1 MGSVLIIDAEE
12 DFAQRLAEEVRAH
25 GVEPTLTGDGKAGL
39 DMAHINIPDAIVLC
53 VELPRMS
60 GYSICAKL
68 KKDATL
74 KGVPLII
81 TSAEAT
87 QETFEHHKK
96 LKTRAEEYLKKPFEP
111 DVLVDLL
118 RRYVDVGEKQNGT
131 VPIMLQDDEAFSADE
146 TIAMAAGDMPPGA
159 LDSAIEQLEAQPPPL
174 ALDSAAGLPETFE
187 EDELMTSVG
196 RSPIAEDASGG
207 SQDLVELKK
216 QLTAER
222 EARQK
227 AERERDI
234 AVANEKAAAA
244 QAQAMNA
251 SSPPTAAQQGRELL
265 EVKKQLNAKEHEL
278 LEMGDR
284 VHEKDRQIV
293 ALRDKEME
301 LEGRVV
307 QAQEEAEAADRA
319 RAEAEGKIAAA
330 EARAEELERSSTQQ
344 IEDLNRQLSQAAAHE
359 AELDGALNAKLEE
372 VTGLTETIAERDA
385 EIAEQKRT
393 AQGLN
398 SDITRLTNE
407 LSASTAESD
416 SLRQAVS
423 DKEARVAE
431 LASRIDDLESDVEA
445 RDGEI
450 RSLQQKLRD
459 TEDRASRAYARIR
472 EDEETRSKAREA
484 LSIAVSLLQESDAS
498 LVDASDVIEEADA

>member
-12 DFAQRLAEEVRAH
+12 DFAQRLADEVRAH
-25 GVEPTLTGDGKAGL
+25 GVEPTLTSDGKAGL

-111 DVLVDLL
+111 DVLVELL
-118 RRYVDVGEKQNGT
+118 RNYVDVGPKQNGT
-131 VPIMLQDDEAFSADE
+131 IPTTLQDDEAFSADE
-146 TIAMAAGDMPPGA
+146 TIAMSAGDMPPGA
-159 LDSAIEQLEAQPPPL
+159 LDSAIEQLEQQPPPL
-174 ALDSAAGLPETFE
+174 GLEGGAGLKDRFE
-187 EDELMTSVG
+187 EDELMTTVG
-196 RSPIAEDASGG
+196 RPPMEDANS
-207 SQDLVELKK
+207 SQDLADLKK
-216 QLTAER
+216 QLQTER
-222 EARQK
+222 EARAN

-234 AVANEKAAAA
+234 AIANEKAAAA

-251 SSPPTAAQQGRELL
+251 STPPTAAQQSRELL

-278 LEMGDR
+278 LELGDK
-284 VHEKDRQIV
+284 VHDKDKQIV

-307 QAQEEAEAADRA
+307 QAQEDAEAADQA
-319 RAEAEGKIAAA
+319 RVEAEGKIAAA
-330 EARAEELERSSTQQ
+330 ETRAAELEKSSSAQ

-359 AELDGALNAKLEE
+359 AELDGALNSKLEE
-372 VTGLTETIAERDA
+372 VQALTDTVAERDA
-385 EIAEQKRT
+385 EIAEHKRT
-393 AQGLN
+393 QQTLN
-398 SDITRLTNE
+398 AEITRVSNE

-416 SLRQAVS
+416 SLRQQLS
-423 DKEARVAE
+423 DKEVRVAE
-431 LASRIDDLESDVEA
+431 LSTTIDGLELDVENKKT
-445 RDGEI
+445 EI
-450 RSLQQKLRD
+450 RTLQGQLRD
-459 TEDRASRAYARIR
+459 AEDRASRAYARIR
-472 EDEETRSKAREA
+472 EDEETRAKTREA
-484 LSIAVSLLQESDAS
+484 LAIAVSLLQESEPS
-498 LVDASDVIEEADA
+498 LVDADDVIEEADA